1 MRKIKYNIAKNKK
14 VDYKFFTLFS
24 TVVLVIS
31 LLFIL
36 LGVSNLWSSD
46 KRAQDQALAQKKA
59 EKEIE
64 RLTGEIDQLKE
75 DGKLKK
81 SVWKQ
86 RVSFANELIRGKEF
100 SIIDQMNIME
110 KNLPEGV
117 FFTLFNLD
125 SENPNIQVGIAADS
139 LLRLT
144 EAYDKFAQYRKNLK
158 DEVEDE
164 GLFKATMVLNL
175 KAGYTGPMK
184 QTEKPAEEKTKELD
198 DSKELGEA
206 LR

>member
-14 VDYKFFTLFS
+14 IDYKLFS
-24 TVVLVIS
+24 LFSAIVLVIS
-31 LLFIL
+31 LLFVL
-36 LGVSNLWSSD
+36 LGVGNLWSSD
-46 KRAQDQALAQKKA
+46 KRAQDQAFAQKKA

-64 RLTGEIDQLKE
+64 RLSGEIDQLKE

-100 SIIDQMNIME
+100 SVIDQMNIME

-125 SENPNIQVGIAADS
+125 SENPNLQVGIAADS
-139 LLRLT
+139 LHRLI

-158 DEVEDE
+158 DEVEDG
-164 GLFKATMVLNL
+164 GLFYATMVLNL
-175 KAGYTGPMK
+175 KTGYTGGVK
-184 QTEKPAEEKTKELD
+184 QVEKPAEEKTKELD
-198 DSKELGEA
+198 DSKELGDV